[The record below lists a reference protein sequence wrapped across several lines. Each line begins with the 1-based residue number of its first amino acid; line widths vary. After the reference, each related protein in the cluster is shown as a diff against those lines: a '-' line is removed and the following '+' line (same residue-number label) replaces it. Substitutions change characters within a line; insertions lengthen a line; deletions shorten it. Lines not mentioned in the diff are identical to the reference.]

1 MPARTNPPAEAL
13 SVSIPKIFDQAQNT
27 TANHQKNIVALHKIH
42 LDAAAFTES
51 VHNGKAIKLT
61 GERNFED
68 AFIDMVCRVLVI
80 KKGVSQAERIVKF
93 IGTYTKYLNEKAAET
108 KKEDEADDDDDDDTT
123 ASRFVARLLKFLVNG
138 FVAKDKVVRYRSVRI
153 LAEMVAHLGEID
165 EDVYMMLRAALIE
178 RVHDKET
185 NVRVQAVVAL
195 SKLCG
200 SEDTSDVNDDEPTA
214 IDVLLDTLAC
224 DPAAEVRR
232 AALLNIPLAPHTLPA
247 MLARTRDTDTVMR
260 KLTFSQV
267 LEKNCLS
274 ADHASIGA
282 AHPRVLSIAQ
292 RELII
297 RNGLGDREPAVRAA
311 AGSLLGT
318 WVDVARGPTK
328 AEDDDHAIRKD
339 VIALLKLLDLHESTI
354 AEDALLSIFATR
366 VDIFEHLE
374 FKEDYWRE
382 LTPERTFL
390 ARIFVEHCIATK
402 DDAKLDASLPVVTH
416 LAFQIQNAYNAYLD
430 DTDTAAA
437 REHEVS
443 EEQLAQEEDARLD
456 QEFIIGE
463 LLRLAVSLDYA
474 DEMGRRKMFK
484 LVRDMISQD
493 VLPESLVSRCLDIL
507 RTLSPNERDLIRVVV
522 EVVHELRDRD
532 TTDEEAEV
540 EKEATETA
548 TAFGAIPSAGPSST
562 QEGLRKLPKEAKPLS
577 PEEQVRADALDL
589 RCLSLCIGMLER
601 VNGTFEENS
610 TLEGILGELIIPS
623 VKRKELA
630 LREKGLVCLGLCCLI
645 ARRMALNS
653 FQLFLSQIQAAP
665 EVLKIRVLQ
674 IVFDIL
680 MVHDGDFLGRG
691 NAGGERIVEFL
702 LHILSVEDAD
712 KVQAL
717 MCVGLAK
724 LVLSG
729 IVSDDRVL
737 KSLVV
742 AYLSPDT
749 VDNQELR
756 QCLSYFFPVF
766 CCSSSVNQRQMMQI
780 TMPLFEQLAGATREL
795 EDDQEMVSPA
805 QIIGMFVDWT
815 DPQKAFDVQGQKID
829 NSVHVDLA
837 ADIMKALFKDGMEK
851 EDKKVL
857 CQVLGRLHLPDT
869 ADDDKIR
876 TIKLLIHNLGTRRPL
891 RDTAAKNAL
900 AKFDASLSKKY
911 ADKLADFSEE
921 EYRQLAALK
930 DLFEFLDDI
939 IPIDEDEEIEFP
951 KTRARKRRS
960 RSMTTDTVTSGAEEG
975 SPATSAAS
983 SSKPRSKGKGKQ
995 PKRRRVSGSDD
1006 DCDDHAPDNHA
1017 TSAPTRILPKRA
1029 ASVKKP
1035 AAQPIIIS
1043 DDDDDDEDEEH
1054 EDNPTETTPV
1064 PSSRKRDPNQRQTGG
1079 KTTEDH
1085 SAGNTTFDSI
1095 MDSGDEDEEGE
1106 VDDIL
1111 AED

>member
-1 MPARTNPPAEAL
+1 MPARTNPLAEAL
-13 SVSIPKIFDQAQNT
+13 SVSVPKIFDQVQNT
-27 TANHQKNIVALHKIH
+27 TANHQKNIVALYKIH
-42 LDAAAFTES
+42 IDASAFTES

-68 AFIDMVCRVLVI
+68 AFIDMVSRVLVI
-80 KKGVSQAERIVKF
+80 KKGASQAERVVKF
-93 IGTYTKYLNEKAAET
+93 VGTYTKYLNEKAAET
-108 KKEDEADDDDDDDTT
+108 KKEDDNDGDDDDTT

-138 FVAKDKVVRYRSVRI
+138 FVAKDKIVRYRCVRI
-153 LAEMVAHLGEID
+153 LAEMVTHLGEID

-200 SEDTSDVNDDEPTA
+200 SEDASDVNEDEPAA
-214 IDVLLDTLAC
+214 IDVLLDTLAR

-232 AALLNIPLAPHTLPA
+232 AALLNIPLAPHTLSV

-260 KLTFSQV
+260 KLVYSQV
-267 LEKNCLS
+267 LETNCLS
-274 ADHASIGA
+274 ADHASMGA
-282 AHPRVLSIAQ
+282 AHPRGLSIAQ

-318 WVDVARGPTK
+318 WVDVARGTTK
-328 AEDDDHAIRKD
+328 AEDNQEIQKD
-339 VIALLKLLDLHESTI
+339 VIALLKFLDLHESTI

-374 FKEDYWRE
+374 FKDDYWRE
-382 LTPERTFL
+382 LTPERAFL
-390 ARIFVEHCIATK
+390 ARVFVEHCIATK

-430 DTDTAAA
+430 DTEKSAS

-474 DEMGRRKMFK
+474 DEIGRRKMFQ
-484 LVRDMISQD
+484 LVRDMISQE

-532 TTDEEAEV
+532 AADEEAEA
-540 EKEATETA
+540 EKERAEVATSFGET
-548 TAFGAIPSAGPSST
+548 PSVGPSGT
-562 QEGLRKLPKEAKPLS
+562 QGGPQKPSRETKPLS

-680 MVHDGDFLGRG
+680 MVHEGDFLGRS

-702 LHILSVEDAD
+702 LHILSVEDSD

-717 MCVGLAK
+717 MCMGLAK

-729 IVSDDRVL
+729 IVTDERVL

-749 VDNQELR
+749 ADNQELR

-766 CCSSSVNQRQMMQI
+766 CYSSSVNQRQMMQI
-780 TMPLFEQLAGATREL
+780 TMPLFEQLARATREL

-829 NSVHVDLA
+829 NGIHIDLA
-837 ADIMKALFKDGMEK
+837 ADLMKALFKDDMEK

-876 TIKLLIHNLGTRRPL
+876 TIKLLIYNLGTRRPL
-891 RDTAAKNAL
+891 RDTVAKNAL

-939 IPIDEDEEIEFP
+939 IPVDEGEEIELP

-960 RSMTTDTVTSGAEEG
+960 RSMTTDTTTSGAEEG

-995 PKRRRVSGSDD
+995 SKRRRVSGSDD
-1006 DCDDHAPDNHA
+1006 DSDDHFLDNDP
-1017 TSAPTRILPKRA
+1017 TPAPTRTLPKRA
-1029 ASVKKP
+1029 ASSKKP
-1035 AAQPIIIS
+1035 AVPQIIS
-1043 DDDDDDEDEEH
+1043 VDSEEDED
-1054 EDNPTETTPV
+1054 NSTETTPI
-1064 PSSRKRDPNQRQTGG
+1064 PSFRRADPNRQQTRG
-1079 KTTEDH
+1079 KATEQH

-1095 MDSGDEDEEGE
+1095 MDSEDEEEEDE

-1111 AED
+1111 AEE

>member
-93 IGTYTKYLNEKAAET
+93 IGTYTKYLNEKGWSPQPPAAET

-282 AHPRVLSIAQ
+282 AHPRVL
-292 RELII
+292 
-297 RNGLGDREPAVRAA
+297 PAVRAA

-548 TAFGAIPSAGPSST
+548 TAFGEIPSAGPSST

-766 CCSSSVNQRQMMQI
+766 CCSSSVNQRQMMQVRSDSFAHGFSANRM
-780 TMPLFEQLAGATREL
+780 TECR
-795 EDDQEMVSPA
+795 SPCPCSNNSLVQHA
-805 QIIGMFVDWT
+805 SWKMT
-815 DPQKAFDVQGQKID
+815 KRCDVQGQKID